1 MLILT
6 TSRTILTKLRGMTMA
21 KKPSVITKTALR
33 RLMKFEGD
41 ARVVSAAAIIEL
53 QEHLQDTAIN
63 ITKKALALTK
73 HAKRKTISKAD
84 IKLAI

>member
-1 MLILT
+1 
-6 TSRTILTKLRGMTMA
+6 
-21 KKPSVITKTALR
+21 
-33 RLMKFEGD
+33 MKFEGD